1 MRKGINNMN
10 DFQEMREQYKEIL
23 RLRNYNTEWIN
34 IYLAEFDEIVSKQL
48 WDIFA
53 PLMESCNIEFR
64 KDI

>member
-1 MRKGINNMN
+1 MN
-10 DFQEMREQYKEIL
+10 DFQEMREQYKEVL
-23 RLRNYNTEWIN
+23 RLRNYDDEWIN
-34 IYLAEFDEIVSKQL
+34 IYLAEFDEIVLKQL

>member
-1 MRKGINNMN
+1 MN

-23 RLRNYNTEWIN
+23 RWRNYNDEWIN